1 LIKEATF
8 AGQVLLIGGPYVDF
22 GEGPLISNWLLR
34 SCEAVARDGTLTI
47 LTTGEGRRSDGA
59 EPVPV
64 VFEIEIDGRGLITT
78 RYRIED
84 DGGGKNKIGLA
95 YLLPATVDRL
105 AWHRKALWS
114 AYPEDHIGRP
124 KGVALKLNEGQALIY
139 REKPARPW
147 AEDVG
152 DFFLFGKKNTCPQAS
167 NDFRSLKENVWYASC
182 LLAGSEI
189 RARAE
194 GAGDLAA
201 RATVLPNGEVTFSL
215 YNHWPYPDLAWGN
228 YTGNV
233 APALTSREV
242 RLRLTDLPEEQ

>member
-1 LIKEATF
+1 MELVDEFRLPVDPRPPSLLQPAAAGADLRITGEDLAVTGPKFAITFDRKTGLIKEATF

-34 SCEAVARDGTLTI
+34 SCEAVAEDGTLTI

-124 KGVALKLNEGQALIY
+124 
-139 REKPARPW
+139 
-147 AEDVG
+147 
-152 DFFLFGKKNTCPQAS
+152 
-167 NDFRSLKENVWYASC
+167 
-182 LLAGSEI
+182 
-189 RARAE
+189 
-194 GAGDLAA
+194 
-201 RATVLPNGEVTFSL
+201 
-215 YNHWPYPDLAWGN
+215 
-228 YTGNV
+228 
-233 APALTSREV
+233 
-242 RLRLTDLPEEQ
+242 